1 MTKLAYLLYN
11 KNRLKIKGTGDT
23 MDNIIITFDNGE
35 KREYKKGIKLKEIIE
50 DIRKN
55 YKFDII
61 SAKFKNQII
70 GYDDAIMKSGN
81 LELFDIT
88 TPQGNK
94 IYERGLIFLF
104 ETCTLRVLGKDTKII
119 IRHPIDKGIY
129 CEIDKRITESDVQKI
144 KELMKSKVA
153 AALPFEQL
161 ETSRME
167 AMNYFK
173 RLKRED
179 KVKTLS
185 YTINNFVKLYKFDGV
200 YNYII
205 GDLPND
211 AGLLKQFD
219 LTLLEGKG
227 IVLRFPFTHT
237 NGRVLK
243 YTNHEMYVNSLE
255 EYSKWG
261 ELLKIGNIGELNE
274 AIIKRGAGEVINLAE
289 ILQDYKLLSIAEEIA
304 SHKDKLKVILLSG
317 PSSSGKTTTAKKLS
331 LYLKTLG
338 VRPHHISLDDYFLDR
353 DKTPLDENGKP
364 DYESIRSIDIKLFNN
379 QMEKLLKGVS
389 VVTPTY
395 NFLKGK
401 KEFTNSLKLEEND
414 ILIVEGLH
422 ALNEDISADIP
433 NKNKYKIYISPLI
446 YLNIDDDNRISL
458 TDIRLL
464 RRMIRDYRTRG
475 HSPSKT
481 LSSWQDVRKGEEQYV
496 FPYQDDA
503 NVIFNTFLVY
513 ELGVLK
519 TYVEPLLYS
528 VSPEDPEYHTAIRL
542 LEILKLVL
550 PIPSN
555 DVPKLSILREFIG
568 GGYFE

>member
-1 MTKLAYLLYN
+1 
-11 KNRLKIKGTGDT
+11 
-23 MDNIIITFDNGE
+23 MDNIIITINNGE

-50 DIRKN
+50 DIKDN

-70 GYDDAIMKSGN
+70 SYDDAIMKSGN

-88 TPQGNK
+88 TAQGNK
-94 IYERGLIFLF
+94 IYERGLIYLF
-104 ETCTLRVLGKDTKII
+104 ETCTLRVLGKDTKIK
-119 IRHPIDKGIY
+119 IRHPIDKGIF
-129 CEIDKRITESDVQKI
+129 CEIDKKITDKDVEKI
-144 KELMKSKVA
+144 KELMQSKVKE
-153 AALPFEQL
+153 ALPFEQL
-161 ETSRME
+161 ETSRIE
-167 AMNYFK
+167 AINYFK
-173 RLKRED
+173 KLKRDD
-179 KVKTLS
+179 KVKTLA
-185 YTINNFVKLYKFDGV
+185 YTISNFVKLYKFDGV

-205 GDLPND
+205 GDLPNN
-211 AGLLKQFD
+211 ASILKQFD

-227 IVLRFPFTHT
+227 IVLRFPFTYT
-237 NGRVLK
+237 NGKVLK
-243 YTNHEMYVNSLE
+243 YTNHEKYVNSLE
-255 EYSKWG
+255 EYAKWG
-261 ELLKIGNIGELNE
+261 ELLNISNIGELNE
-274 AIIKRGAGEVINLAE
+274 AVIKRGAGEVINLAE

-304 SHKDKLKVILLSG
+304 QKKEKIKVILLSG
-317 PSSSGKTTTAKKLS
+317 PSSSGKTTTAKKLA

-338 VRPHHISLDDYFLDR
+338 LKPHQLSLDDYFLERSD
-353 DKTPLDENGKP
+353 TPLDEDGKP
-364 DYESIRSIDIKLFNN
+364 DYESLRSIDVKLFNN

-389 VVTPTY
+389 IVTPNY
-395 NFLKGK
+395 NFITGK
-401 KEFTNSLKLEEND
+401 KEFTNTLKLEEND

-422 ALNEDISADIP
+422 ALNDEISKYIP
-433 NKNKYKIYISPLI
+433 KENKYKIYISPLI

-481 LSSWQDVRKGEEQYV
+481 LASWQDVRKGEEQYV

-528 VSPEDPEYHTAIRL
+528 VSPDDPEYHTAIRL

-550 PIPSN
+550 PIPN
-555 DVPKLSILREFIG
+555 DDVPKLSILREFIG

>member
-1 MTKLAYLLYN
+1 ME
-11 KNRLKIKGTGDT
+11 
-23 MDNIIITFDNGE
+23 NIIITFDNGE
-35 KREYKKGIKLKEIIE
+35 KREYPKGVKLSEIIN
-50 DIRKN
+50 DIKKN
-55 YKFDII
+55 YKFEII

-70 GYDDAIMKSGN
+70 SYDDALMKSGN

-88 TPQGNK
+88 TSQGNK
-94 IYERGLIFLF
+94 IYERGLIYLF
-104 ETCTLRVLGKDTKII
+104 ETCTLRVLGKDTKIK
-119 IRHPIDKGIY
+119 IRHPIDKGIF
-129 CEIDKRITESDVQKI
+129 CEIDKKVTEKDVEKI
-144 KELMKSKVA
+144 KELMKAKVKQS
-153 AALPFEQL
+153 LPFEQL
-161 ETSRME
+161 ETSRIE
-167 AMNYFK
+167 AIEYFK
-173 RLKRED
+173 KLQRED

-185 YTINNFVKLYKFDGV
+185 YTISNFVKLYKFDGV

-205 GDLPND
+205 GDLPDN
-211 AGLLKQFD
+211 ASILKYFD
-219 LTLLEGKG
+219 LTLLEGRG

-237 NGRVLK
+237 NGKIIK
-243 YTNHEMYVNSLE
+243 YTYHEKYVNSLE
-255 EYSKWG
+255 EYAKWG
-261 ELLKIGNIGELNE
+261 ELLNINNLGELNE
-274 AIIKRGAGEVINLAE
+274 AIINRGAGEIINLSE
-289 ILQDYKLLSIAEEIA
+289 ILQDYKLLSIAEEI
-304 SHKDKLKVILLSG
+304 SLNKNNIKVVLLSG
-317 PSSSGKTTTAKKLS
+317 PSSSGKTTTAKKLA

-338 VRPHHISLDDYFLDR
+338 LKPHHLSLDDYFYER

-364 DYESIRSIDIKLFNN
+364 DYEGIKAIDTKLFNN

-395 NFLKGK
+395 DFIEGK
-401 KEFTNSLKLEEND
+401 KNFNRPLKLEEKD

-422 ALNEDISADIP
+422 ALNEQISKDIP
-433 NKNKYKIYISPLI
+433 KKNKYKIYISPLI

-464 RRMIRDYRTRG
+464 RRMIRDSRTRG

-481 LSSWQDVRKGEEQYV
+481 LASWQDVRRGEEKYV

-503 NVIFNTFLVY
+503 DVIFNTFLVY
-513 ELGVLK
+513 ELSVLK
-519 TYVEPLLYS
+519 AFVEPLLYS
-528 VSPEDPEYHTAIRL
+528 VPPEDPEYHTAIRL

>member
-1 MTKLAYLLYN
+1 
-11 KNRLKIKGTGDT
+11 
-23 MDNIIITFDNGE
+23 MDNIIITFENGE
-35 KREYKKGIKLKEIIE
+35 KKEYKKGIKLKEIIE
-50 DIRKN
+50 DIKKD
-55 YKFDII
+55 YPFDII

-70 GYDDAIMKSGN
+70 GYNDAIMKSGT
-81 LELFDIT
+81 LELYDIT
-88 TPQGNK
+88 TSQGNK

-104 ETCTLRVLGKDTKII
+104 ETCTLRVLGKDTKIK

-129 CEIDKRITESDVQKI
+129 CEINKKITEEDITKI
-144 KELMKSKVA
+144 KELMQSKVKA
-153 AALPFEQL
+153 GLPFEQL
-161 ETSRME
+161 ETSRIE
-167 AMNYFK
+167 AIEYFK
-173 RLKRED
+173 KLKRED

-185 YTINNFVKLYKFDGV
+185 YTVSNFVKLYKFDGI

-211 AGLLKQFD
+211 ASILKKFD
-219 LTLLEGKG
+219 LTPLEGKG

-237 NGRVLK
+237 NGK
-243 YTNHEMYVNSLE
+243 IIKFTYHEKYVNSLE
-255 EYSKWG
+255 EYAKWG
-261 ELLKIGNIGELNE
+261 HLLSINNLGELNS
-274 AIIKRGAGEVINLAE
+274 AIIERGAGEVINLAE
-289 ILQDYKLLSIAEEIA
+289 ILQDYKLLSIAEEI
-304 SHKDKLKVILLSG
+304 SLNKENIKVILLSG
-317 PSSSGKTTTAKKLS
+317 PSSSGKTTTAKKLA

-338 VRPHHISLDDYFLDR
+338 LKPHHLSLDDYFLER

-364 DYESIRSIDIKLFNN
+364 DYEGIKAIDTKLFNN
-379 QMEKLLKGVS
+379 QIEKLLKGVS

-395 NFLKGK
+395 NFITGK
-401 KEFTNSLKLEEND
+401 KEFNRPIKLEEND

-422 ALNEDISADIP
+422 ALNEEISSEIP
-433 NKNKYKIYISPLI
+433 KKNKYKIYISPLI

-464 RRMIRDYRTRG
+464 RRMVRDYRTRG
-475 HSPSKT
+475 HNPSKT
-481 LSSWQDVRKGEEQYV
+481 LSSWQDVRKGEEKYV

-528 VSPEDPEYHTAIRL
+528 VPPEDPEYHTAMRL

-550 PIPSN
+550 PIPDN

-568 GGYFE
+568 NSYFEK

>member
-1 MTKLAYLLYN
+1 MIHVEK
-11 KNRLKIKGTGDT
+11 
-23 MDNIIITFDNGE
+23 IIITFENGL
-35 KREYKKGIKLKEIIE
+35 KKEYPKGIKLKEIIN
-50 DIRKN
+50 DIKKDYR
-55 YKFDII
+55 FDII

-70 GYDDAIMKSGN
+70 GYDDAIMKSGK
-81 LELFDIT
+81 LELYDIT
-88 TPQGNK
+88 NSEGNK

-104 ETCTLRVLGKDTKII
+104 ETCTLRVLGKDTKIK

-129 CEIDKRITESDVQKI
+129 CEIDKKVTEDDVNKI
-144 KELMKSKVA
+144 KELMHAKVKL
-153 AALPFEQL
+153 ALPFEQL
-161 ETSRME
+161 ETSRIE
-167 AMNYFK
+167 AINYFK
-173 RLKRED
+173 KLQRED

-185 YTINNFVKLYKFDGV
+185 YTVSNFVKLYKFDGV

-205 GDLPND
+205 GDLPHN
-211 AGLLKQFD
+211 ASILKQFD

-237 NGRVLK
+237 QGKVIK
-243 YTNHEMYVNSLE
+243 YTYHEKYVNSLE
-255 EYSKWG
+255 EYAKWG
-261 ELLKIGNIGELNE
+261 ELLNINNLGELNT
-274 AIIKRGAGEVINLAE
+274 AIIEKGSGEIISLAE
-289 ILQDYKLLSIAEEIA
+289 ILQDYKLLSIAEEI
-304 SHKDKLKVILLSG
+304 SVNKKNIKVVLLSG
-317 PSSSGKTTTAKKLS
+317 PSSSGKTTTAKKLA
-331 LYLKTLG
+331 LYLRTLG
-338 VRPHHISLDDYFLDR
+338 LNPHHLSLDDYFLDR

-364 DYESIRSIDIKLFNN
+364 DYEGIRAIDTKLFNN
-379 QMEKLLKGVS
+379 QMDKLLKGVP

-395 NFLKGK
+395 DFIAGK
-401 KEFTNSLKLEEND
+401 KAFNRSLQVGEND

-422 ALNEDISADIP
+422 ALNDEITKEIP
-433 NKNKYKIYISPLI
+433 KKNKYKIYISPLI

-481 LSSWQDVRKGEEQYV
+481 LSSWQDVRKGEEKYV

-503 NVIFNTFLVY
+503 DVIFNTFLVY

-528 VSPEDPEYHTAIRL
+528 VPPEDPEYHTAIRL

-550 PIPSN
+550 PMSSD

>member
-1 MTKLAYLLYN
+1 MEK
-11 KNRLKIKGTGDT
+11 
-23 MDNIIITFDNGE
+23 IIITFDNGT
-35 KREYKKGIKLKEIIE
+35 KREYEKGVKLREIIE
-50 DIRKN
+50 DIKKD
-55 YKFDII
+55 YPHEII
-61 SAKFKNQII
+61 SAKFKNQLI

-81 LELFDIT
+81 LEIFDIT
-88 TPQGNK
+88 TSQGNK

-104 ETCTLRVLGKDTKII
+104 ETCTLRILGKDTKIK

-129 CEIDKRITESDVQKI
+129 CEIDKKITEKKLDKI
-144 KELMKSKVA
+144 KELMETKVKQ
-153 AALPFEQL
+153 ALPFEQI
-161 ETSRME
+161 ETSRIE
-167 AMNYFK
+167 AIEYFK
-173 RLKRED
+173 KLNRLD

-185 YTINNFVKLYKFDGV
+185 YTTSNFVKLYKFDGV

-211 AGLLKQFD
+211 ASILKKFE

-227 IVLRFPFTHT
+227 VVLRFPFTHT
-237 NGRVLK
+237 NGKIVK
-243 YTNHEMYVNSLE
+243 FNYHEKYVNSLE

-261 ELLKIGNIGELNE
+261 ELLNINNIGELNE
-274 AIIKRGAGEVINLAE
+274 AVINQGPGEIINLAE
-289 ILQDYKLLSIAEEIA
+289 TIQDYKLLSIAEEI
-304 SHKDKLKVILLSG
+304 SLNKEELKVILLTG
-317 PSSSGKTTTAKKLS
+317 PSSAGKTTTSKKLA

-338 VRPHHISLDDYFLDR
+338 LKPHQLSLDDYFLER
-353 DKTPLDENGKP
+353 ENTPLDETGKP
-364 DYESIRSIDIKLFNN
+364 DYEGIRAIDTKLFNN

-395 NFLKGK
+395 DFILGK
-401 KEFTNSLKLEEND
+401 KEFNRPLKLEEND
-414 ILIVEGLH
+414 ILIIEGLH
-422 ALNEDISADIP
+422 ALNEEISKGIP

-464 RRMIRDYRTRG
+464 RRMVRDYYTRG

-481 LSSWQDVRKGEEQYV
+481 LSSWQDVRKGEEKYV

-513 ELGVLK
+513 ELSVIK
-519 TYVEPLLYS
+519 TFVEPLLYS
-528 VSPEDPEYHTAIRL
+528 VPPDDPEYHTAIRL
-542 LEILKLVL
+542 LNVLKLVL

>member
-1 MTKLAYLLYN
+1 ME
-11 KNRLKIKGTGDT
+11 
-23 MDNIIITFDNGE
+23 NIIITFDNGL
-35 KREYKKGIKLKEIIE
+35 KKEYKKGIKLYEIIK
-50 DIRKN
+50 DIKKD
-55 YKFDII
+55 YQFDII
-61 SAKFKNQII
+61 SAKFKNQMI
-70 GYDDAIMKSGN
+70 GYEDAIMKSGN
-81 LELFDIT
+81 LELYDIT
-88 TPQGNK
+88 TAQGNK

-104 ETCTLRVLGKDTKII
+104 ETCTLRVLGKDTKIK

-129 CEIDKRITESDVQKI
+129 CEIDKKITRDDIDKI
-144 KELMKSKVA
+144 KELMHAKVK

-161 ETSRME
+161 ETSRLE
-167 AMNYFK
+167 AISYFK
-173 RLKRED
+173 KINRED

-185 YTINNFVKLYKFDGV
+185 YTTSNFVRLYKFDGV

-205 GDLPND
+205 GDLPNN

-227 IVLRFPFTHT
+227 IVLRFPFTYT
-237 NGRVLK
+237 NGKILK
-243 YTNHEMYVNSLE
+243 YTNHEKYVNSLE
-255 EYSKWG
+255 EYAKWG
-261 ELLKIGNIGELNE
+261 ELLKINNLGDLNE
-274 AIIKRGAGEVINLAE
+274 AIIKRGSGEIINISE

-304 SHKDKLKVILLSG
+304 KEKDKIKVVLLSG
-317 PSSSGKTTTAKKLS
+317 PSSSGKTTTAKKLA

-338 VRPHHISLDDYFLDR
+338 LRPHQLSLDDYFLDR
-353 DKTPLDENGKP
+353 DKTPLDEEGKP
-364 DYESIRSIDIKLFNN
+364 DYESIRAIDTKLFNN
-379 QMEKLLKGVS
+379 QMSKLLNGTL

-395 NFLKGK
+395 NFITGK
-401 KEFTNSLKLEEND
+401 KEFTNTLKIEEND

-422 ALNEDISADIP
+422 ALNDEISKEIP
-433 NKNKYKIYISPLI
+433 SKNKYKIYISPLI
-446 YLNIDDDNRISL
+446 YLNIDGDNRISL

-464 RRMIRDYRTRG
+464 RRMVRDARTRG
-475 HSPSKT
+475 HTPSKT
-481 LSSWQDVRKGEEQYV
+481 LSVWQDVRRGEENYV

-503 NVIFNTFLVY
+503 DVIFNTFLVY

-550 PIPSN
+550 PIPN
-555 DVPKLSILREFIG
+555 EEVPKLSILREFIG